1 MLIGLKRKE
10 KLKILYLLQFFI
22 PAWRFGGVVQL
33 AYNIAKGMAQK
44 GHEVT
49 VFSTDAFE
57 PGRRI
62 EEKRNMIDGIEVFY
76 FKNISNYLASKY
88 RIIQPKSLKMNL
100 KQHIKDYDV
109 IHLLDIYSISTF
121 WAYKQSRKW
130 NVPLFITTSGV
141 LSDYSQKTKSF
152 IKKVFNIR
160 LRKVLLNAEALIV
173 QTESEK
179 EDCQKLGITN
189 INLIKPG
196 INLKEF
202 TTLPSRNIFREKYN
216 LQEDDICVLFL
227 GRIDQVKGIKFL
239 IDAITQIENRK
250 IYLFIV
256 GSKNEYLTQLLK
268 NIQNSEKKDQ
278 IVITGWVSD
287 EEKFEAYLGA
297 DIYCLP
303 SIYDCAP
310 NSILEAGAC
319 GLPIITTTSNGL
331 FEIARDGAGEVVD
344 PGDSIALKNAILKMA
359 SNRNKMKEAGN
370 RGRKIIQEEFDWEDK
385 LNELEQLYYS
395 KLE

>member
-1 MLIGLKRKE
+1 MKRKE
-10 KLKILYLLQFFI
+10 KLKILYLLQFFV

-62 EEKRNMIDGIEVFY
+62 EEKRNVIEGIEVFY
-76 FKNISNYLASKY
+76 FKNISNYLASKH
-88 RIIQPKSLKMNL
+88 RIIQPKSLKKKL
-100 KQHIKDYDV
+100 KNQIQDYDV
-109 IHLLDIYSISTF
+109 VHLLDIYSISTF

-130 NVPLFITTSGV
+130 NIPLFITTSGV
-141 LSDYSQKTKSF
+141 LSDYSQRTKSF
-152 IKKVFNIR
+152 IKKLFNIK
-160 LRKVLLNAEALIV
+160 LKKVLLNAEAIIA

-179 EDCQKLGITN
+179 KDCQKLGIKN

-196 INLKEF
+196 INLKEISN
-202 TTLPSRNIFREKYN
+202 LPPRINFREKYH
-216 LQEDDICVLFL
+216 LKEDDICVLFL
-227 GRIDQVKGIKFL
+227 GRIDEVKGIRFL
-239 IDAITQIENRK
+239 IDAMSQIDNSK
-250 IYLFIV
+250 IFLFIV
-256 GSKNEYLTQLLK
+256 GSKNDYLTQLLK
-268 NIQNSEKKDQ
+268 NIQNDEKKEQ

-287 EEKFEAYLGA
+287 EEKFEAYLGS

-310 NSILEAGAC
+310 NSILEASAC

-331 FEIARDGAGEVVD
+331 FEIAREGAGVVVE
-344 PGDSIALKNAILKMA
+344 PGDSKALRNAILKLA
-359 SNRNKMKEAGN
+359 NNQNRMKELGN
-370 RGRKIIQEEFDWEDK
+370 KGKKIIQEDFNWDDK